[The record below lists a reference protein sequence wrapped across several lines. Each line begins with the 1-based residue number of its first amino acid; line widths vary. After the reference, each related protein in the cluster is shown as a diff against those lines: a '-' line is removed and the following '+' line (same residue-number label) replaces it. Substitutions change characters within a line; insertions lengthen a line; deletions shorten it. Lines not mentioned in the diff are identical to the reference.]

1 VSLVP
6 LCVGLLGRERAS
18 TTSHVP
24 IAVGRVRSPDRG
36 SATTT
41 LFNTSSALLYLDS
54 WIRSA
59 TTLHHAGRSSGLA
72 ELSYATAFAPV
83 RRETRYKIS
92 IRDLLFGVKN
102 CFVARPCVP
111 PHRPGLLA
119 AAACTNG
126 RAVLRKKNRKVFF
139 PACAFEV
146 ILEKKRIDRLV
157 DFDFFL
163 AWRFTFSETACTS
176 WCRSHAATSPELSL
190 HPPRMSVG
198 SLEFAWRRERKKKSL
213 HAASWLLER

>member
-18 TTSHVP
+18 TTSHVLT
-24 IAVGRVRSPDRG
+24 AVGRVWSPDRG

-83 RRETRYKIS
+83 RRVTRYKIS

-102 CFVARPCVP
+102 CFVARPCGP

-126 RAVLRKKNRKVFF
+126 RAVLRLHV
-139 PACAFEV
+139 
-146 ILEKKRIDRLV
+146 RLK
-157 DFDFFL
+157 
-163 AWRFTFSETACTS
+163 
-176 WCRSHAATSPELSL
+176 LS
-190 HPPRMSVG
+190 
-198 SLEFAWRRERKKKSL
+198 
-213 HAASWLLER
+213 

>member
-6 LCVGLLGRERAS
+6 LCVGLLGRKRTS
-18 TTSHVP
+18 TTSHVLT
-24 IAVGRVRSPDRG
+24 AVGRVRSPDRG

-41 LFNTSSALLYLDS
+41 LFNTSSALFYLDS

-83 RRETRYKIS
+83 RRETRYKIL
-92 IRDLLFGVKN
+92 IRDLLFGVKK

-119 AAACTNG
+119 AVACTNG
-126 RAVLRKKNRKVFF
+126 RAVLKKNRKVFF

-146 ILEKKRIDRLV
+146 ILEK
-157 DFDFFL
+157 
-163 AWRFTFSETACTS
+163 E
-176 WCRSHAATSPELSL
+176 
-190 HPPRMSVG
+190 G
-198 SLEFAWRRERKKKSL
+198 
-213 HAASWLLER
+213 